1 MRDLL
6 FSSTTNIVVITF
18 TSVNHVCSLR
28 LPAKFDGSLFN
39 NSITNTVNALP
50 VIQPA

>member
-6 FSSTTNIVVITF
+6 FSSPNIVVITF
-18 TSVNHVCSLR
+18 TSVNHVRSLQ

-39 NSITNTVNALP
+39 NSITNTVNELP
-50 VIQPA
+50 VI